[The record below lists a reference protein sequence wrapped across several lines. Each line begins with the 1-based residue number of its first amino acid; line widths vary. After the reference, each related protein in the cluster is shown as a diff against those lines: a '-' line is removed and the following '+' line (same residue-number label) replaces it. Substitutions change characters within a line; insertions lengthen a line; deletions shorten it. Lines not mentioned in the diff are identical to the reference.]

1 MDDVTITEL
10 GVELRSYFIIIFT
23 EKGVEQLDRNIRSRK
38 LIQQIE
44 RTIDLLLEGKIHT
57 FYVSKH
63 EEITNSLRVH
73 NKTGTTV
80 PKPVPDHPFS
90 STIS

>member
-1 MDDVTITEL
+1 MGKITEL
-10 GVELRSYFIIIFT
+10 IKELKTFFIVIFT
-23 EKGVEQLDRNIRSRK
+23 KKKVNQLDRNIGSRK

-73 NKTGTTV
+73 NKSRTTV
-80 PKPVPDHPFS
+80 PKPVPDHPVS

>member
-1 MDDVTITEL
+1 MIEITEL
-10 GVELRSYFIIIFT
+10 IAESTMFFIVIFA
-23 EKGVEQLDRNIRSRK
+23 EKEVNQLDQNIRGRK

-44 RTIDLLLEGKIHT
+44 LVIDLLLQGKIHT